1 MIDPAT
7 LALVGKVNKTHGV
20 KGELS
25 ISFAVD
31 SPSELIGDGDCLI
44 MDIDGLLTP
53 FFVTSARPRGSESL
67 LVRFDG
73 IDTQEDA
80 SQFVGKDVYID
91 SRLVYGDDEL
101 PEDGQLYAGQLIG
114 FKAIDEN
121 GETIGE
127 IVDLDESTDNVLFVL
142 QTPTGLTYVPVADE
156 FIMEI
161 STKARTVEFDLPEGL
176 LDLNSTLAN
185 ES

>member
-1 MIDPAT
+1 MIDSAS

-31 SPSELIGDGDCLI
+31 SPSDLLSDCGCLI
-44 MDIDGLLTP
+44 MDIDGLMTP
-53 FFVTSARPRGSESL
+53 FFAASVRPRGAESL

-73 IDTQEDA
+73 VDTQEEA
-80 SQFVGKDVYID
+80 AQFVGKDVYADVDID
-91 SRLVYGDDEL
+91 GDYDEI
-101 PEDGQLYAGQLIG
+101 EDGEQMYAGQLIG
-114 FKAIDEN
+114 FKAIDED
-121 GETIGE
+121 GQEIGE

-142 QTPTGLTYVPVADE
+142 QTPGGLAYVPVADE

-176 LDLNSTLAN
+176 LQLNS
-185 ES
+185 

>member
-1 MIDPAT
+1 MIDPAS

-25 ISFAVD
+25 ISFSAD
-31 SPSELIGDGDCLI
+31 DPSELLADGGCLI
-44 MDIDGLLTP
+44 MDIDGLFTP
-53 FFVTSARPRGSESL
+53 FFVASSRPRGSESL

-73 IDTQEDA
+73 VDSQEEA
-80 SQFVGKDVYID
+80 AQFVGKDVYVD
-91 SRLVYGDDEL
+91 AALAYGEEDMPD
-101 PEDGQLYAGQLIG
+101 DGQLYAGQLIG

-121 GETIGE
+121 GDEIGE

-142 QTPTGLTYVPVADE
+142 QTPAGLAYVPVADE

-176 LDLNSTLAN
+176 LQLNS
-185 ES
+185 

>member
-1 MIDPAT
+1 MINPAS
-7 LALVGKVNKTHGV
+7 LAIVGKVNKTHGV

-25 ISFAVD
+25 ISFDVD
-31 SPSELIGDGDCLI
+31 APSDLLSEGGCLI

-53 FFVTSARPRGSESL
+53 FFAKSVRPRGAESL

-80 SQFVGKDVYID
+80 AQLVGKDAYVDANLICE
-91 SRLVYGDDEL
+91 DEEM
-101 PEDGQLYAGQLIG
+101 PDYGQLYAGQLIG

-121 GETIGE
+121 GEEIGE
-127 IVDLDESTDNVLFVL
+127 IVDLDESTENVLFVI
-142 QTPTGLTYVPVADE
+142 QTPAGPAYVPVTDE

-161 STKARTVEFDLPEGL
+161 STKARTAQFDLPEGL
-176 LDLNSTLAN
+176 LQLNQ
-185 ES
+185 

>member
-1 MIDPAT
+1 MIDPAS

-25 ISFAVD
+25 ISFDVD
-31 SPSELIGDGDCLI
+31 SPAELIEVGGCLI

-53 FFVTSARPRGSESL
+53 FFAASVRPRGAESL

-73 IDTQEDA
+73 IATQEDA
-80 SQFVGKDVYID
+80 TQLVGKDVYAD
-91 SRLVYGDDEL
+91 AALAYGEDDI

-121 GETIGE
+121 GEPLGE
-127 IVDLDESTDNVLFVL
+127 IVDLDDSTDNALFVM
-142 QTPTGLTYVPVADE
+142 QTPSGIAYVPVADE

-161 STKARTVEFDLPEGL
+161 STKARTITFDLPVGL
-176 LDLNSTLAN
+176 IDLNS
-185 ES
+185 

>member
-1 MIDPAT
+1 MINPAS

-25 ISFAVD
+25 ISFVVD
-31 SPSELIGDGDCLI
+31 EPSDILSDGGCLI

-53 FFVTSARPRGSESL
+53 FFAASVRPRGSESL

-80 SQFVGKDVYID
+80 AQLVGKDVYADID
-91 SRLVYGDDEL
+91 LAYGEDEL

-114 FKAIDEN
+114 FKAIDEK
-121 GETIGE
+121 GEEIGE

-142 QTPTGLTYVPVADE
+142 QTPGGLAYVPVADE

-161 STKARTVEFDLPEGL
+161 STKTRTVEFDLPEGL
-176 LDLNSTLAN
+176 LQLNS
-185 ES
+185 